1 MSETETIC
9 IIGQGYVGL
18 PLALAFDQESY
29 DVIGYDISDQK
40 IDALTSGT
48 DPTGDH
54 GDSVIAESDIT
65 FTTDASTLERAS
77 YIIITVPTPVDD
89 SKNPDLSF
97 IEAAATTVGEH
108 VSEGTTVV
116 LESTVYPGVTRDVLG
131 PTIEEHAGL
140 TLGEGLSLGYSPER
154 LSPGDTGRGL
164 RDVTKIVSGS
174 DEETLDR
181 LAELYGSIVDDGIYR
196 APTIETAEAAKVT
209 ENVQRDINIALVNEL
224 AIVCEH
230 MDLDTHEVL
239 EAAGSKWNFH
249 QYRPGLVGGHCIPI
263 DPLYL
268 AHGAERVGYRP
279 QLIMQGREINE
290 YMPKHTA
297 ELALQALNRS
307 GKVLKSSRL
316 LVLGLSYKPNVGDIR
331 TSQVHGVIR
340 ALAEYGVEVV
350 GYDPHVDPDTAR
362 ESFGIEIQ
370 SELSLTD
377 FDGVVLAT
385 GHEEFTTLSPETVAA
400 ELNEEPILVDVAGA
414 WEKDRAIEANF
425 DYNRL

>member
-1 MSETETIC
+1 MSETATIC

-18 PLALAFDQESY
+18 PLALAFDEDGY
-29 DVIGYDISDQK
+29 DVVGYDISEQK
-40 IDALTSGT
+40 IDSLASDT

-54 GDSVIAESDIT
+54 GDDAITESDVT

-77 YIIITVPTPVDD
+77 YVIVTVPTPVDD
-89 SKNPDLSF
+89 SKDPDLSF
-97 IEAAATTVGEH
+97 IEAAGATIGEH
-108 VSEGTTVV
+108 VSEGATVV

-131 PTIEEHAGL
+131 PTIEEHSGL
-140 TLGEGLSLGYSPER
+140 AVGEGLALGYSPER
-154 LSPGDTGRGL
+154 LSPGDAGHGL
-164 RDVTKIVSGS
+164 REVTKIVSGS
-174 DEETLDR
+174 DEDTLDR
-181 LAELYGSIVDDGIYR
+181 LAELYGSVVDAGVYR

-209 ENVQRDINIALVNEL
+209 ENVQRDINIALMNEL
-224 AIVCEH
+224 SIVCDH
-230 MDLDTHEVL
+230 MDLDTQEVL
-239 EAAGSKWNFH
+239 DAAGSKWNFH

-307 GKVLKSSRL
+307 GKVLKESRIL
-316 LVLGLSYKPNVGDIR
+316 ALGLSYKPNVGDIR
-331 TSQVHGVIR
+331 TSQVTGVIR

-350 GYDPHVDPDTAR
+350 GYDPHVDPDAAR
-362 ESFGIEIQ
+362 ESFDIQIQ
-370 SELSLTD
+370 SELSFAD

-385 GHEEFTTLSPETVAA
+385 GHEEFTTLSPSTMAA
-400 ELNEEPILVDVAGA
+400 ELNENPILVDVAGGC
-414 WEKDRAIEANF
+414 EKHRAIEAGF